1 MLTNTSFEFIF
12 CLSHV
17 SLDMLS
23 CFTGDSPC
31 QFENVSQP
39 ITSEESAPVSMNGDC
54 STILPPPVIED
65 TETCCSVQADTE
77 TIQEQMDGLVN
88 PATTSPSNED
98 GQVLTDITPLPLPS
112 EELMENDSSSVISPV
127 FDSAEQKDT
136 ATSTGEQDTPEL
148 KDALSHTSETS
159 SCQDSTPSASAA
171 KEAAAIYATTSE
183 PKPKPSNELTR
194 DYIPKVGMTTYTIVP
209 QKSLEKLRY
218 FEVALTLEQSLAAE
232 EEGSSM
238 GVLHL
243 EEGTTPGEQT
253 AVSEVKSELHSTV
266 PREHLLTSITTATTQ
281 DSVNGTIPG
290 SISSS
295 SATSFPKADRASQA
309 GSPARVKEVKI
320 PPATKPKPGSF
331 RLAQH
336 KKIPGYYV
344 TSAAEK
350 SVSPQR
356 EAPASGERV
365 PLSPPLPPPPPPPP
379 MLCHEDTTGA
389 SNVELSPKADDKN
402 ATVMRITRQSSLPS
416 KQPNFGL
423 SLEKIRSFVAP
434 RPYSPAT
441 PSRFAQAVSSAV
453 KRSQSLSH
461 HAPKSPSLPDSAPLS
476 PVTSHASAMDSKGL
490 SKLKVGLHTVAY
502 LFLNIYSVNILLY
515 LF

>member
-1 MLTNTSFEFIF
+1 
-12 CLSHV
+12 
-17 SLDMLS
+17 MLS

-39 ITSEESAPVSMNGDC
+39 ITSEESTPVGVKGDC

-65 TETCCSVQADTE
+65 AETHCSVQGNTE
-77 TIQEQMDGLVN
+77 TVQEQTDGLVN
-88 PATTSPSNED
+88 PAATSVSCPSNED
-98 GQVLTDITPLPLPS
+98 DQVQTDITPLPVPP
-112 EELMENDSSSVISPV
+112 EELMENDPSSANVPV
-127 FDSAEQKDT
+127 FESAEQKDM
-136 ATSTGEQDTPEL
+136 ATSTGEQDSPEL
-148 KDALSHTSETS
+148 KGALSHTSETS
-159 SCQDSTPSASAA
+159 SSCQDSTPSAPAA

-232 EEGSSM
+232 EEGPSM
-238 GVLHL
+238 GLLHL
-243 EEGTTPGEQT
+243 EESTTPGEQT
-253 AVSEVKSELHSTV
+253 AVSEEKSELHSTV
-266 PREHLLTSITTATTQ
+266 PREHLLTSITTAATQ

-295 SATSFPKADRASQA
+295 SATSFPKADGASQA
-309 GSPARVKEVKI
+309 GSAARVKEVKI

-336 KKIPGYYV
+336 KKKPGYYV

-350 SVSPQR
+350 SVSAQR
-356 EAPASGERV
+356 AAPASGERA
-365 PLSPPLPPPPPPPP
+365 PPSPPLPPPPPPV
-379 MLCHEDTTGA
+379 LFHEDTTGA
-389 SNVELSPKADDKN
+389 SNVELNPKADDKN

-423 SLEKIRSFVAP
+423 SLEKLRSFVGP

-461 HAPKSPSLPDSAPLS
+461 HTPKSPSSPDSAPLS

-490 SKLKVGLHTVAY
+490 SKLQVNLHTVAY
-502 LFLNIYSVNILLY
+502 LFPNI
-515 LF
+515 